1 MECMSTTQ
9 AIHVA
14 SYNIHKGLSHFNR
27 RLTIHEM
34 RDKLHSLNVDIVFL
48 QEVQGIH
55 EVRAARFPHWPDK
68 PQLEFL
74 ADKLW
79 TDFAYGKNAVY
90 DEGHHGN
97 AILSRYPILSW
108 ENLDIS
114 SHMMESRGMLHCE
127 LHPPGWSEPLHCIN
141 VHLALTEGGRSRQM
155 RMIAERIRESVPQ
168 AAPLILAGDFNDWR
182 MRASAWLADE
192 LGLKEVFEMQ
202 HGRHAR
208 SFPSVLPMVSLDRIY
223 VRGLSVQTCAV
234 HAGPLWHRLSD
245 HAALTAT
252 LAPT

>member
-1 MECMSTTQ
+1 MGNTQ
-9 AIHVA
+9 EIHVA

-34 RDKLHSLNVDIVFL
+34 RDKLNSLNVDLVFL

-55 EVRAARFPHWPDK
+55 EGRAARFPHWPEK

-74 ADKLW
+74 ADTLW

-97 AILSRYPILSW
+97 AILSRYPILAW

-114 SHMMESRGMLHCE
+114 SHLMESRGMLHCE
-127 LHPPGWSEPLHCIN
+127 LHPPGWAEPLHCIN
-141 VHLALTEGGRSRQM
+141 VHLALTEGGRSRQV

-168 AAPLILAGDFNDWR
+168 SAPLMLAGDFNDWR
-182 MRASAWLADE
+182 MRATRYLGDE
-192 LGLKEVFEMQ
+192 LGLKEVFEIQ

-208 SFPSVLPMVSLDRIY
+208 SYPSMMPLFSLDRIY
-223 VRGLSVQTCAV
+223 VRGLNVKACSV
-234 HAGPLWHRLSD
+234 HAGPVWHRLSD

-252 LAPT
+252 LLPE

>member
-1 MECMSTTQ
+1 MSTSKE
-9 AIHVA
+9 IRVA

-34 RDKLHSLNVDIVFL
+34 RDKLRSLNVDLVFL

-55 EVRAARFPHWPDK
+55 EGRAARFPHWPDK

-74 ADKLW
+74 ADTLW

-114 SHMMESRGMLHCE
+114 SHFMESRGMLHCE
-127 LHPPGWSEPLHCIN
+127 LQPPEWDEPLHCIN
-141 VHLALTEGGRSRQM
+141 VHLALTEDGRSRQV
-155 RMIAERIRESVPQ
+155 RMIVERIRDSVPQ
-168 AAPLILAGDFNDWR
+168 SAPLVLAGDFNDWR
-182 MRASAWLADE
+182 MRASRYLADE
-192 LGLKEVFEMQ
+192 LGLREVFQ
-202 HGRHAR
+202 TQRGRHAR
-208 SFPSVLPMVSLDRIY
+208 SYPSMMPLFALDRIY
-223 VRGLSVQTCAV
+223 MRGLGVKTCNV
-234 HAGPLWHRLSD
+234 HAGPVWHRLSD

-252 LAPT
+252 LLPE

>member
-1 MECMSTTQ
+1 MSPSKD
-9 AIHVA
+9 IHVA

-27 RLTIHEM
+27 RLTIHEL
-34 RDKLHSLNVDIVFL
+34 RDKLHSLNVDLAFL
-48 QEVQGIH
+48 QEVQGVH
-55 EVRAARFPHWPDK
+55 EGRAARFAHWPER

-74 ADKLW
+74 ADTLW

-90 DEGHHGN
+90 DDGHHGN

-127 LHPPGWSEPLHCIN
+127 LQPLGWSQPLHCIN

-155 RMIAERIRESVPQ
+155 RMIAERIRASVPQ
-168 AAPLILAGDFNDWR
+168 SAPLILAGDFNDWR
-182 MRASAWLADE
+182 MRSSRYLADE
-192 LGLKEVFEMQ
+192 LRLSEVFEMQ

-208 SFPSVLPMVSLDRIY
+208 SYPSVLPLFSLDRIY
-223 VRGLSVQTCAV
+223 VRGLRVNSCAV

-252 LAPT
+252 LVPE

>member
-1 MECMSTTQ
+1 MGTAKE
-9 AIHVA
+9 IHVA

-34 RDKLHSLNVDIVFL
+34 RDRLHSLDVDLAFL

-55 EVRAARFPHWPDK
+55 EGRAERFPHWPEK

-74 ADKLW
+74 ADTLW

-97 AILSRYPILSW
+97 AILSRYPILAW

-114 SHMMESRGMLHCE
+114 SHFMESRGMLHCE
-127 LHPPGWSEPLHCIN
+127 LHPPGWREPLHCIN
-141 VHLALTEGGRSRQM
+141 VHLALTEGGRNRQV

-168 AAPLILAGDFNDWR
+168 TAPLVLAGDFNDWR
-182 MRASAWLADE
+182 MRATRYLADE
-192 LGLKEVFEMQ
+192 LGLKEVFEIQ

-208 SFPSVLPMVSLDRIY
+208 SYPSMMPVFSLDRIY
-223 VRGLSVQTCAV
+223 VRGLSVKACHV
-234 HAGPLWHRLSD
+234 HAGPVWHRLSD

-252 LAPT
+252 LLPET

>member
-1 MECMSTTQ
+1 MNPPQ
-9 AIHVA
+9 NIHVA

-27 RLTIHEM
+27 RLTIHEL
-34 RDKLHSLNVDIVFL
+34 RDKLHSLNVDLAFL
-48 QEVQGIH
+48 QEVQGVH
-55 EVRAARFPHWPDK
+55 EGRAARFAHWPER

-74 ADKLW
+74 ADTLW

-114 SHMMESRGMLHCE
+114 SHLMESRGMLHCE
-127 LHPPGWSEPLHCIN
+127 LQPPGWNQPLHCIN

-155 RMIAERIRESVPQ
+155 RMIAERIRASVPQ
-168 AAPLILAGDFNDWR
+168 SAPLILAGDFNDWR
-182 MRASAWLADE
+182 MRASRYLADE
-192 LGLKEVFEMQ
+192 LGLKEVFESQ

-208 SFPSVLPMVSLDRIY
+208 SYPSMLPVISLDRIY
-223 VRGLSVQTCAV
+223 VRGLKVKTCAV
-234 HAGPLWHRLSD
+234 HSGSLWHRLSD

-252 LAPT
+252 LSPE

>member
-1 MECMSTTQ
+1 MGAQE
-9 AIHVA
+9 IHVA

-27 RLTIHEM
+27 RLTIHEL
-34 RDKLHSLNVDIVFL
+34 REKLHSLNVDLVFL
-48 QEVQGIH
+48 QEVQGAH
-55 EVRAARFPHWPDK
+55 EGRAARFAHWPDK

-74 ADKLW
+74 ADTLW

-97 AILSRYPILSW
+97 AILSRYPILKW

-114 SHMMESRGMLHCE
+114 SHAMESRGMLHCE
-127 LHPPGWSEPLHCIN
+127 ILPPGWEQPLHCIN
-141 VHLALTEGGRSRQM
+141 VHLALTEGGRGRQM
-155 RMIAERIRESVPQ
+155 RMIAERIRRAIPDQ
-168 AAPLILAGDFNDWR
+168 APLILAGDFNDWR

-192 LGLKEVFEMQ
+192 LGLKEVFHMQ

-208 SFPSVLPMVSLDRIY
+208 SFPSVMPLVSLDRIY
-223 VRGLSVQTCAV
+223 VRGLGVQTCAV

-252 LAPT
+252 LLRT